1 MNIHAT
7 GAIAAGIAA
16 LAGTAQGQDDA
27 FWFGI
32 DGSWSN
38 AQGWSLGVVPNN
50 NGDQTFNAT
59 LDQIKIPYTVQLD
72 IDVEIENFTINGSG
86 VTLDLNP
93 GRRLVVNQNAA
104 ITNGSVTGSG
114 DMLAGL
120 TVEGS
125 LTLSDAQLV
134 GAGMIRANGGVN
146 IFSASNVDICNTCI
160 DTGGSSTLVGS
171 GSLTLNEGGE
181 INNSE
186 GGTFNL
192 VADQVSVRSITS
204 GDGTGSFVNRGTLN
218 NIATSRGLPGTTE
231 FNGVNFSNTGTL
243 NVFAGAVN
251 LNTANNLAPGQTLSD
266 GTWNVFNGA
275 TLSLGD
281 SSFTNLDAEINIS
294 GSDANFVGISSLST
308 IEENGKFGIFNGQN
322 FGNQATSSFINL
334 GEVEVGIGSTF
345 NAGLKGFNNL
355 DGDAIFGGKYVIEGT
370 FLTGANEISVLEAD
384 LTLVGP
390 DSVFTGIEALAEV
403 GASGRF
409 ALAGGRNFSTIGDFS
424 VVDGGFVQIG
434 AASTFDITGELSNNG
449 ILGLFDAAA
458 FDVQGT
464 LIASNLNIIEISNE
478 LILDG
483 ADSQLLDGNGNDAIA
498 GLQRIREDGILRL
511 RNGRSLGNLDD
522 LVVDGI
528 LSIEGDPAMG
538 LSRGLTSGTVQVN
551 GNTLFGEAS
560 TLEIIINGTEDSLY
574 GQLFSGSV
582 DVTAGATL
590 ALVVDTGAMV
600 ALGDE
605 FSLVLTDSMTG
616 SFTNLVG
623 LEFGEGLSFEIVQNG
638 SGVFAR
644 VVPAPGFGVVLM
656 ALGLGAARRR
666 R

>member
-1 MNIHAT
+1 M
-7 GAIAAGIAA
+7 
-16 LAGTAQGQDDA
+16 
-27 FWFGI
+27 
-32 DGSWSN
+32 
-38 AQGWSLGVVPNN
+38 
-50 NGDQTFNAT
+50 
-59 LDQIKIPYTVQLD
+59 
-72 IDVEIENFTINGSG
+72 
-86 VTLDLNP
+86 
-93 GRRLVVNQNAA
+93 
-104 ITNGSVTGSG
+104 
-114 DMLAGL
+114 
-120 TVEGS
+120 
-125 LTLSDAQLV
+125 
-134 GAGMIRANGGVN
+134 
-146 IFSASNVDICNTCI
+146 
-160 DTGGSSTLVGS
+160 
-171 GSLTLNEGGE
+171 
-181 INNSE
+181 
-186 GGTFNL
+186 
-192 VADQVSVRSITS
+192 
-204 GDGTGSFVNRGTLN
+204 
-218 NIATSRGLPGTTE
+218 
-231 FNGVNFSNTGTL
+231 
-243 NVFAGAVN
+243 
-251 LNTANNLAPGQTLSD
+251 
-266 GTWNVFNGA
+266 
-275 TLSLGD
+275 
-281 SSFTNLDAEINIS
+281 
-294 GSDANFVGISSLST
+294 
-308 IEENGKFGIFNGQN
+308 
-322 FGNQATSSFINL
+322 
-334 GEVEVGIGSTF
+334 
-345 NAGLKGFNNL
+345 
-355 DGDAIFGGKYVIEGT
+355 
-370 FLTGANEISVLEAD
+370 LEAD